1 MDNLLPIM
9 WYSESPID
17 FEHKQYILWGYLQK
31 VDTSFNNKQ
40 LSPHLL
46 HMQKLIDEL
55 LYFENAFNMIKNDF
69 NKNRYI
75 YLENTKLEGED
86 DKLIHEIRD
95 IVEFAIP
102 QLEPRI
108 KLGYSIL
115 KYNKQILY

>member
-1 MDNLLPIM
+1 M